1 LPLIGNRTPHGVF
14 LVGIALLESLSL
26 VALPRHAAPSVPA
39 NEIILVVDPAKSKVD
54 WTLGSTLHTVHGTF
68 AFKNGTI
75 HLDPATGKAGGE
87 IVADATSG
95 KTDNDSRDKKMHK
108 EVLESQ
114 RYPDVIFRPDRV
126 DGNISPRGSFSAQIH
141 GVFVLHGAEHELSLP
156 IQAEFSGDRWS
167 GSGKF
172 SVPFIDWGL
181 KNPSNFLLRVNH
193 AVDIETQLVGNLQ
206 SSPAK

>member
-1 LPLIGNRTPHGVF
+1 MGSV
-14 LVGIALLESLSL
+14 LLSVS
-26 VALPRHAAPSVPA
+26 PQHAAPRIPA
-39 NEIILVVDPAKSKVD
+39 NEIVLAVDPAKSKLD

-68 AFKNGTI
+68 AFRSGTI
-75 HLDPATGKAGGE
+75 HLDPASGKASGE

-114 RYPDVIFRPDRV
+114 RYPDVVFRPDRV
-126 DGNISPRGSFSAQIH
+126 QGSISMQGAFTAQIH
-141 GVFVLHGAEHELSLP
+141 GIFVLHGGEHEVSLP
-156 IQAEFSGDRWS
+156 IQAQLSGDHWT

-181 KNPSNFLLRVNH
+181 KNPSNFFLRVDH
-193 AVDIETQLVGNLQ
+193 SVQIETKLEGNLQ
-206 SSPAK
+206 SATAK